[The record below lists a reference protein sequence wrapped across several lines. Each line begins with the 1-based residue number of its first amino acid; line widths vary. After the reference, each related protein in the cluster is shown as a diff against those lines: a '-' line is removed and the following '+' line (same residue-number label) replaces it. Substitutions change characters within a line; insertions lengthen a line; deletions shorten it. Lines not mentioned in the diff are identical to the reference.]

1 MKSLNTAS
9 LLFAGQ
15 PLSDGRGSVRGRIPS
30 RNRQGAVAQS
40 LMTRSLVLA
49 CAVAAALGGGL
60 AAADGNEATAREIL
74 ALERTTLD
82 GWQVGNPDPLL
93 AISDPE
99 ITYIHVVTDKRL
111 EGLAAVKALF
121 EPYRGRPLFDSY
133 EMAEPKVQ
141 ASGDTAVLTYVLVR
155 HLGATTTRWN
165 ATQVYQRKKEGWRII
180 HSHWSAT
187 RPAP

>member
-1 MKSLNTAS
+1 MKSLILACVLATA
-9 LLFAGQ
+9 L
-15 PLSDGRGSVRGRIPS
+15 GSV
-30 RNRQGAVAQS
+30 
-40 LMTRSLVLA
+40 
-49 CAVAAALGGGL
+49 L
-60 AAADGNEATAREIL
+60 AAADRDEATAREVL

-111 EGLAAVKALF
+111 NGLPALKALF
-121 EPYRGRPLFDSY
+121 EAYRGRPLFDSY

-141 ASGDTAVLTYVLVR
+141 SSGDIAVLTYILVR
-155 HLGATTTRWN
+155 HVGTATSRWN
-165 ATQVYQRKKEGWRII
+165 ATQVYQRKKEGWLVI

-187 RPAP
+187 KPAAP

>member
-1 MKSLNTAS
+1 MKSS
-9 LLFAGQ
+9 
-15 PLSDGRGSVRGRIPS
+15 
-30 RNRQGAVAQS
+30 
-40 LMTRSLVLA
+40 VLA
-49 CAVAAALGGGL
+49 FAVAAALGGVL
-60 AAADGNEATAREIL
+60 AAADGSEATAREVI

-99 ITYIHVVTDKRL
+99 ITYFHVVTDKRL
-111 EGLAAVKALF
+111 DGLPAVKALF
-121 EPYRGRPLFDSY
+121 ESYRGRPLFDSY

-141 ASGDTAVLTYVLVR
+141 ASGDTAVLTYTLVR
-155 HLGATTTRWN
+155 HVGTATTRWN

-187 RPAP
+187 RAEP

>member
-1 MKSLNTAS
+1 
-9 LLFAGQ
+9 
-15 PLSDGRGSVRGRIPS
+15 
-30 RNRQGAVAQS
+30 
-40 LMTRSLVLA
+40 MTRSLVLA
-49 CAVAAALGGGL
+49 CAVAAAFGGGL
-60 AAADGNEATAREIL
+60 AAADGTEATAREIL

-93 AISDPE
+93 AISDPD
-99 ITYIHVVTDKRL
+99 ITYIHVVTDRRL

-121 EPYRGRPLFDSY
+121 EPYRGQPLFDSY

-141 ASGDTAVLTYVLVR
+141 ASGDTAVLTYTLVR
-155 HLGATTTRWN
+155 HVGTATTRWN

-187 RPAP
+187 KLEP